1 MISHNR
7 TWWEL
12 GARAQHYSTRGPKAE
27 PHVIVRVLILS
38 LARFEIAS
46 KDETRAIEKAW
57 AAYRK
62 QHGLGIEGKVS
73 AGVQEGCPH

>member
-1 MISHNR
+1 
-7 TWWEL
+7 
-12 GARAQHYSTRGPKAE
+12 
-27 PHVIVRVLILS
+27 LILS

>member
-1 MISHNR
+1 M
-7 TWWEL
+7 T
-12 GARAQHYSTRGPKAE
+12 GPAAE
-27 PHVIVRVLILS
+27 PHVSVRALILA
-38 LARFEIAS
+38 LARFEIVS

-73 AGVQEGCPH
+73 AGVKEGCPH